1 MGRNAGDEDNE
12 EEEVYGCCCCCC
24 EDDNDHLSVLPSF
37 TVLRDDAIIGL
48 FAGGVVEEQIEENA
62 AKRRSFFGKGKVPIV
77 S

>member
-1 MGRNAGDEDNE
+1 MGRNAGDE
-12 EEEVYGCCCCCC
+12 EEEVYGCCCCRCC
-24 EDDNDHLSVLPSF
+24 EDDNDHLSVLPSC

-48 FAGGVVEEQIEENA
+48 FAGGVVVDEQIEENA